1 MRFLRFL
8 LVLAIVLAIA
18 VVALRLIYPLPDLP
32 EEPASTARPISEETT
47 LGAALLPATAAHQG
61 KTGIW
66 PLADGREAYA
76 ARILLAR
83 AAQDSIDLQYYIWQT
98 DETGW
103 MLLDEVRKAAERGV
117 RVRLLLDDNGIP
129 GLDAELAA
137 LNARPNIEV
146 RIFNPFTLRSPK
158 LLSYAFDF
166 PRLNHRM
173 HNKAMIVDG
182 AATVLGGRNIGNIYF
197 DYGQGVHYFDAD
209 VLAAGPVVADV
220 SQNFDRYWASGSS
233 YPAELILPDAPGGM
247 ESLLAHA
254 EQARAT
260 ALAAQYIDAIAET
273 PLVQRIEAGTL
284 TMEWGDVTFFSD
296 DPAKGLGEAEED
308 ELLISR
314 IIEIAQ
320 PKKSFDLVSAYFIPG
335 EGGTEILT
343 GFAADGVRTR
353 TLTNALAS
361 TDVVPVHGAYMKYR
375 DDLVAEGVEVLEL
388 RPEANRVRERGL
400 SSMIVGSASSLHAKT
415 FTVDG
420 EQIFV
425 GSFNFDPRSARLN
438 TEMGLLIPSP
448 KMAQGLARVLD
459 EKVQYYRVAET
470 AEGRLIWIEAREDG
484 SEVVRTKE
492 PETTLMQRAFAR
504 LVSWLPVEW
513 ML

>member
-1 MRFLRFL
+1 MRVLRFL
-8 LVLAIVLAIA
+8 FILSILCASIVFG
-18 VVALRLIYPLPDLP
+18 LRLVFPLPSLP
-32 EEPASTARPISEETT
+32 DEPASTALPATGETA
-47 LGAALLPATAAHQG
+47 LGAALIPAAAAHPG

-66 PLADGREAYA
+66 PLSDGREAYA
-76 ARILLAR
+76 ARVLLVR
-83 AAQDSIDLQYYIWQT
+83 AAQESIDLQYYIWQG

-137 LNARPNIEV
+137 LNAMANVELRL
-146 RIFNPFTLRSPK
+146 FNPFTLRSPK
-158 LLSYAFDF
+158 LLSYVFDF

-182 AATVLGGRNIGNIYF
+182 AAVILGGRNIGNIYF
-197 DYGQGVHYFDAD
+197 DYGKGVHYFDAD

-220 SQNFDRYWASGSS
+220 SQNFDLYWASRSA
-233 YPAELILPDAPGGM
+233 YPAELILEDAPGGT

-254 EQARAT
+254 EQARAS
-260 ALAAQYIDAIAET
+260 ALAAQYIDTIRNT

-284 TMEWGDVTFFSD
+284 IMEWGEVSFFSD
-296 DPAKGLGEAEED
+296 DPAKALGEAED
-308 ELLISR
+308 QDLLITR

-320 PKKSFDLVSAYFIPG
+320 PKKTFDLVSAYFIPG
-335 EGGTEILT
+335 EAGTEILT

-353 TLTNALAS
+353 VLTNALAS
-361 TDVVPVHGAYMKYR
+361 TDVVPVHGAYMRYR
-375 DDLVAEGVEVLEL
+375 GDLVAAGVETLEL
-388 RPEANRVRERGL
+388 RPAAERVREHGL
-400 SSMIVGSASSLHAKT
+400 SHLIVGSASSLHAKT
-415 FTVDG
+415 FAIDG

-438 TEMGLLIPSP
+438 TEMGLLMPSRA
-448 KMAQGLARVLD
+448 MAQGLARMLED
-459 EKVQYYRVAET
+459 KEQFYRVSET
-470 AEGRLIWIEAREDG
+470 AEGRVIWIETRKDG
-484 SEVVRTKE
+484 SEEVLKKE
-492 PETTLMQRAFAR
+492 PEATLMQRAFAR
-504 LVSWLPVEW
+504 LVSWLPVEG